1 VHPYVSQA
9 LAAERIRD
17 YHNRSQHASLVRWA
31 RQMTRRNTETAVVS
45 PAPQTKHGSIARLVP
60 GQRRDESAERQT
72 AGSRAA

>member
-17 YHNRSQHASLVRWA
+17 YHHRSRQASLARWA
-31 RQMTRRNTETAVVS
+31 RQIVRRNTETAVVS
-45 PAPQTKHGSIARLVP
+45 PTSQARHVSIAWLVP